1 MTATQWLT
9 RALCALLALALLLG
23 SLLVIAEVGLAAAG
37 REPWLV
43 PYPDWETWLLEHTW
57 DDRVVIAI
65 LAGLVVLG
73 LVFLF
78 LAVRRGKPPTLP
90 LRARTPG
97 VDVTASRKSVE
108 KSLVAAASRTPG
120 ITGAEASVRG
130 RSARVEAQAA
140 TRTESGLEQ
149 EVESAV
155 TARLSSL
162 GLTRDLRPRVRVH
175 QEEGR

>member
-23 SLLVIAEVGLAAAG
+23 SLLVIVEVGLAAAG

-43 PYPDWETWLLEHTW
+43 PYADWETWLLEHTW

-73 LVFLF
+73 LVLLF
-78 LAVRRGKPPTLP
+78 LAVRRSKPPTLP

-108 KSLVAAASRTPG
+108 KSLVRAASRTPG
-120 ITGAEASVRG
+120 SPR
-130 RSARVEAQAA
+130 RRRRCAA
-140 TRTESGLEQ
+140 AAPGS
-149 EVESAV
+149 
-155 TARLSSL
+155 
-162 GLTRDLRPRVRVH
+162 RPRQPPARSPAWS
-175 QEEGR
+175 RRSSRP